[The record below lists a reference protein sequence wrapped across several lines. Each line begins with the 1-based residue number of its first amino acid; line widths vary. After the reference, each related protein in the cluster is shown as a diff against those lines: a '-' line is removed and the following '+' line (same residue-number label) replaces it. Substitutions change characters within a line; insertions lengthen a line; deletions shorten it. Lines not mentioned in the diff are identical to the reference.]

1 MFFNLLTDLIVDQ
14 CVLRDSFLISH
25 LLNFV
30 DNEALNA
37 DFQFLNELDWYV
49 LVPQLGLLHR
59 LDSSAL
65 KEFIDFGLVQER
77 QPEFFVGYVPLDLLG
92 AVELLD
98 VHVDVLV
105 VEQAADVI
113 HGARL
118 VVLAHNGLLG

>member
-1 MFFNLLTDLIVDQ
+1 M
-14 CVLRDSFLISH
+14 
-25 LLNFV
+25 
-30 DNEALNA
+30 
-37 DFQFLNELDWYV
+37 
-49 LVPQLGLLHR
+49 LVREKEMEPWQQQARVCSQDGTY
-59 LDSSAL
+59 L